1 MKEIEK
7 AFKKICW
14 DSTFDDEEYVCE
26 AIKEAEALVKET
38 IQNLRKENFELY
50 KALHGVKHP
59 EDV

>member
-1 MKEIEK
+1 MKEIEE

>member
-1 MKEIEK
+1 MKEIEE

-14 DSTFDDEEYVCE
+14 NSTFNDEADVCSSIRVTE
-26 AIKEAEALVKET
+26 ELVKET

>member
-1 MKEIEK
+1 MKEIEE

-14 DSTFDDEEYVCE
+14 DSTFDGEESVCE

-50 KALHGVKHP
+50 KALYGVKHP